1 MLMDENAVRKRPW
14 GQYRGMIASGVLHVI
29 ALAVLLY
36 RPEPMVINP
45 QSVRLGEGDKSYHV
59 VYVPPNIES
68 GEPEPVEHDKVAW
81 KTVAR
86 KRHAKPSP
94 VKPLEAPAPNPRG
107 EVADRNANAGT
118 IYGSIWAL
126 MDQGHDVKAAIP
138 VEYPS
143 PNLAGTELPL
153 GVHGDVVV
161 EVTIERDGS
170 VTDAKLLQT
179 IGHGVDERCLAAA
192 QRWRFRP
199 AILDGSPIASKHDV
213 HFHFP
218 S

>member
-1 MLMDENAVRKRPW
+1 MLMDASERVRKRPW
-14 GQYRGMIASGVLHVI
+14 GMIVSGALHAI
-29 ALAVLLY
+29 FLMAILY
-36 RPEPMVINP
+36 RPEPMLVNP
-45 QSVRLGEGDKSYHV
+45 QSVALGTGTKSFHV
-59 VYVPPNIES
+59 VYVPPDAES
-68 GEPEPVEHDKVAW
+68 GDPEPEQQNKLAL

-86 KRHAKPSP
+86 KRKAKPAP
-94 VKPLEAPAPNPRG
+94 VKTIEKPQPNPQG
-107 EVADRNANAGT
+107 EVAERNANAGT

-126 MDQGHDVKAAIP
+126 MKEGHDVKAAIP

-143 PNLAGTELPL
+143 PNMSGTDLPL
-153 GVHGDVVV
+153 GLQGDVIV

-179 IGHGVDERCLAAA
+179 IGHGVDQRCLEAA
-192 QRWRFRP
+192 QRWKFRP